1 MLLRHEFERLRKTPE
16 NWRGSHNNNNDNDN
30 DSNIENDNDNDNVR
44 HGPSYNC
51 QSYFFTIAKMN
62 CLLSLQVFLDR
73 FVEREIQS
81 LLVHCIHQEEG
92 CDWRDE
98 LRKREVTT
106 GLLNSAVQIKH
117 YDENT
122 VLVATKCN
130 LRGFDRLR
138 LLQTHGQRVSVGLK
152 SSARGCKVMIQE
164 AQTFETYSL

>member
-1 MLLRHEFERLRKTPE
+1 
-16 NWRGSHNNNNDNDN
+16 
-30 DSNIENDNDNDNVR
+30 
-44 HGPSYNC
+44 
-51 QSYFFTIAKMN
+51 MN
-62 CLLSLQVFLDR
+62 CLFSLQVFLDR

-130 LRGFDRLR
+130 LHGFDRLR
-138 LLQTHGQRVSVGLK
+138 LLQTYGQSQP
-152 SSARGCKVMIQE
+152 ARGFKLVIQE
-164 AQTFETYSL
+164 A